1 MSCSIPHS
9 CFSPLSTLFWTDW
22 NREAPKIESSSVD
35 GQNRRVVVSDG
46 VGLPNALTFDSSSGQ
61 VCWADAGKHHSHCD
75 CCSTASTITGSK
87 LQVYLLSTILKY
99 CWTDQRFPQGPD
111 EKGGFLRSRWQV
123 IRIYWVHL
131 WCSPSAGCSQSA
143 GRLNQGAAVLLLRLF
158 CVFRESTP
166 SVGSLQFLFG
176 VKSGSSVWAFFLL
189 ASFYT
194 FCFPPDQWLPLH
206 LWFLGPVFIARFLI
220 VKKAMLTSQP
230 ITQQAYYT
238 TPHLYLCY
246 THPRTMITHLS
257 VPLY

>member
-1 MSCSIPHS
+1 MYPLLCVCVVFLSSHYISQISALHTKTENTVTAKICLLSSLKSRVSLQPGSCVMSCSIPHS

-111 EKGGFLRSRWQV
+111 EKGGFLRSR
-123 IRIYWVHL
+123 
-131 WCSPSAGCSQSA
+131 
-143 GRLNQGAAVLLLRLF
+143 
-158 CVFRESTP
+158 
-166 SVGSLQFLFG
+166 
-176 VKSGSSVWAFFLL
+176 
-189 ASFYT
+189 
-194 FCFPPDQWLPLH
+194 
-206 LWFLGPVFIARFLI
+206 
-220 VKKAMLTSQP
+220 
-230 ITQQAYYT
+230 
-238 TPHLYLCY
+238 
-246 THPRTMITHLS
+246 
-257 VPLY
+257 